1 MRRYLHRECLQVTK
15 ATRTGSKWRDAS
27 FLIFGVVLTVTAFGA
42 YQMTHGTA
50 VADGAA
56 AAVSKDAPPLTAE
69 PIVNASPSAQK
80 ASGIE
85 TAAISPKRVQPT
97 IEVYAEI
104 LDLQPLFDLRNKW
117 AGGKADLDSAQAQY
131 AIAQAQ
137 YSRNKVLFD
146 GKHTVSEQTLQDSRA
161 VMLTSQAKLQS
172 AEASLAGIEAMLRQ
186 QFGNTLEREATS
198 PHSTDIDGLAAG
210 KASVVRVSLDEDTRP
225 PERIS
230 LNVPGNDSVTATK
243 LSASPQIDPIFQ
255 GRPFLYLAD
264 TALPTGM
271 RLTAEIPLLGDQPG
285 LLIPSDAVLWYGG
298 QRWIYVRKGAGSFQ
312 RRPVPENTFPSSDGL
327 IVASGFEAG
336 EEIVVRG
343 AQLLLSEELRPQNIA
358 TACKDPPECDD

>member
-1 MRRYLHRECLQVTK
+1 MK
-15 ATRTGSKWRDAS
+15 AMKTGSKWRDAA
-27 FLIFGVVLTVTAFGA
+27 FLAFGVVLTVTAFGT

-56 AAVSKDAPPLTAE
+56 AAASKDAPTLTAE

-85 TAAISPKRVQPT
+85 TAAISPNHVQPAT
-97 IEVYAEI
+97 EVYADV

-117 AGGKADLDSAQAQY
+117 ASGKADLDSAQAQY

-161 VMLTSQAKLQS
+161 AMLTSQAKLES
-172 AEASLAGIEAMLRQ
+172 AVASLAGIEATLRQ
-186 QFGNTLEREATS
+186 QFGNTLERGATS
-198 PHSTDIDGLAAG
+198 PHSADLDRLAAG
-210 KASVVRVSLDEDTRP
+210 KASVVRVSLTEDTRP

-230 LNVPGNDSVTATK
+230 LNVSGNDPVTAAK
-243 LSASPQIDPIFQ
+243 LSASPQSDPIVQ
-255 GRPFLYLAD
+255 GRPFFYLAD

-285 LLIPSDAVLWYGG
+285 LLLPSDAVLWYGG
-298 QRWIYVRKGAGSFQ
+298 QRWVYVRKGAASFQ
-312 RRPVPENTFPSSDGL
+312 RRPVPEGVFPSGDGL
-327 IVASGFEAG
+327 IVTSGFDAG